1 MRLPA
6 TVCTLAATPCVSPA
20 CQTTLAEGCAVAIFW
35 SVHHRRQP
43 AALAPCSIAL
53 VNSVGNL
60 GGFAGTFVLGY
71 LHDALGSHSDHAGA
85 PASGA
90 PASGVASGGIGDW
103 AGGTAALGLA
113 FLLVTCVTGVL
124 LRDGT
129 RGRGARS

>member
-1 MRLPA
+1 
-6 TVCTLAATPCVSPA
+6 
-20 CQTTLAEGCAVAIFW
+20 
-35 SVHHRRQP
+35 
-43 AALAPCSIAL
+43 
-53 VNSVGNL
+53 
-60 GGFAGTFVLGY
+60 VLGY

-90 PASGVASGGIGDW
+90 PASGAAASGVASGGIGDW

-113 FLLVTCVTGVL
+113 FLLVTCVTGAL